1 MLYWQDRQGLLICSQ
16 RREYGGMYSWW
27 LNRVLIQG
35 TVPFDCHRR
44 ESILK
49 LRIMILSYQR
59 IASESKKKF
68 NSYLLFISFTSVV
81 CYIKDITKFT
91 CKTHR
96 EQKIHV
102 PSNIIL
108 EAVLLLLCHKFYIQL
123 ALPISPEIMD
133 GFWCSRCLKD
143 HIKVPDMMR
152 LFAGGATT
160 PLVVKI
166 WTKQP

>member
-1 MLYWQDRQGLLICSQ
+1 MTIS
-16 RREYGGMYSWW
+16 
-27 LNRVLIQG
+27 VTIKG
-35 TVPFDCHRR
+35 TVPFDCHHS

-133 GFWCSRCLKD
+133 RFWCSRCLND
-143 HIKVPDMMR
+143 RIKVPDMMR
-152 LFAGGATT
+152 SLQVA
-160 PLVVKI
+160 PLPPWWPKLELKI
-166 WTKQP
+166 WPHLAESI